1 MSKTLL
7 VVSSMF
13 TRTQKIMVL
22 NENEVIET
30 TTANYDNVADVV
42 NQLAQK
48 YSIQTV
54 NVKGMKAFTK
64 KLGDSITENAVSK
77 YNNSLKINYIK

>member
-7 VVSSMF
+7 VMSSMF
-13 TRTQKIMVL
+13 TRTQKVMAL

-30 TTANYDNVADVV
+30 ATANYDNVGDVV

-48 YSIQTV
+48 HLIQTV
-54 NVKGMKAFTK
+54 NIKGMKAFTK

-77 YNNSLKINYIK
+77 YHNSLKINYIK